1 MARFKPLPLTFGLA
15 LAASILSCGDD
26 DNNTAPE
33 PTPTLAP
40 APTKSGDQQQGPA
53 GEQLASTLR
62 VLVTIDGV
70 PEPDQTV
77 QWSASGNG
85 SVSPTSS
92 ETDEEGIAETN
103 WTLGTAV
110 GAQTATATVEDA
122 TGSPVTF
129 TATATSPEPPPPEGV
144 TVQVLSGAVNRFSPA
159 TVTITAGQTVTWEW
173 PAGSTQHNVAPDDG
187 SVPARSGDPADGPT
201 SYAYTF
207 TTPGTYLYHCEVHG
221 AAGGVGMAGTVIVQ
235 AAAP

>member
-1 MARFKPLPLTFGLA
+1 MARFKPVPLTFGLV

-33 PTPTLAP
+33 PTPTLAQ
-40 APTKSGDQQQGPA
+40 APTKSGDQQQGPV

-62 VLVTIDGV
+62 VLVTIDGAPV
-70 PEPDQTV
+70 PDQTV
-77 QWSASGNG
+77 EWSASGNG

-110 GAQTATATVEDA
+110 GAQTATATLDDA

-129 TATATSPEPPPPEGV
+129 TATATSPEGPPPAGA
-144 TVQVLSGAVNRFSPA
+144 TVQVLSGVVNRFVPS
-159 TVTITAGQTVTWEW
+159 TVTITVGQSVTWEW
-173 PAGSTQHNVAPDDG
+173 PEGSTQHNVAPDNG
-187 SVPARSGDPADGPT
+187 TVPVRSGPPADGPT
-201 SYAYTF
+201 TYTYTF

-221 AAGGVGMAGTVIVQ
+221 AAGGVGMSGTVTVQ
-235 AAAP
+235 AGAP